1 MSELNTD
8 FKLLDLKPSV
18 FQLPKSKD
26 NISNIIKTHK
36 NDVKIANSYS
46 QPIFSLGFHSFQ
58 HRTKSAMNITNN
70 LETKKKFY
78 NIVNNF
84 DPDELKIKDTLTGG
98 YYKMWE
104 MLSLFDLASMDKIIY
119 GAIAEGPGSF
129 VESFIDFRKKY
140 FDIKNDKIYSV
151 TLKPEKEDKV
161 EDMNKQFLARMKKE
175 YSDIYSPH
183 KTSVKSVADKYTGKD
198 NGDITDSKTIKNF
211 KKDMVKDNNLADLV
225 TADGS
230 KYIYDENFKEQES
243 YILIFGEIV
252 AALSV
257 QNKGGNFVLKMFD
270 TFTETSVKMIYILSM
285 FYENTYVYKP
295 FTSLD
300 SDDEKYIVCK
310 NFKFNQKDIVKELK
324 YLTEILDK
332 MNTDKFIDGIIS
344 KLNIPQTFL
353 NTMKFVNIELINK
366 QQITINKIVT
376 FIKNNNYFGEDYHNY
391 KNNQDNAH
399 KFWKNYFYNEKMAS
413 NSILNSRLEYVS
425 SELKLF
431 TNSLL

>member
-151 TLKPEKEDKV
+151 ALKPEKEDKV

-211 KKDMVKDNNLADLV
+211 KKYMVKDNNLADLV

-399 KFWKNYFYNEKMAS
+399 KFFKNYFYNEKMAS

>member
-1 MSELNTD
+1 MSDTNTFNFTV
-8 FKLLDLKPSV
+8 FKLPSM
-18 FQLPKSKD
+18 KEK
-26 NISNIIKTHK
+26 ISNVLKLK
-36 NDVKIANSYS
+36 NDVKIASSYS
-46 QPIFSLGFHSFQ
+46 QPLFSLGFHSFQ

-84 DPDELKIKDTLTGG
+84 DPDTLKVKDVLSGG

-104 MLSLFDLASMDKIIY
+104 LLSLFELGSKDKIVY
-119 GAIAEGPGSF
+119 GAIAEGQGSF
-129 VESFIDFRKKY
+129 VESFIDFREKY
-140 FDIKNDKIYSV
+140 FNVKKDKIYSV
-151 TLKPEKEDKV
+151 TLKPEKGDSI
-161 EDMNKQFLARMKKE
+161 EDMNKSFLGRLKKE
-175 YSDIYSPH
+175 YSEIYTPH

-211 KKDMVKDNNLADLV
+211 KKDLVKDNNLADLV

-252 AALSV
+252 AALTV

-270 TFTETSVKMIYILSM
+270 TFTMVSVKMIYLLCM
-285 FYENTYVYKP
+285 FYEDVYITKP
-295 FTSLD
+295 YTSLS

-310 NFKFNQKDIVKELK
+310 NFKYDQKEITKELK
-324 YLTEILDK
+324 YLTEILNK
-332 MNTDKFIDGIIS
+332 MDTNPPKQFIDDIIS
-344 KLNIPQTFL
+344 KMEVPSNFI
-353 NTMKFVNIELINK
+353 NMIKYSNIELINS

-391 KNNQDNAH
+391 KDNQNNAH
-399 KFWKNYFYNEKMAS
+399 KFWKEYFYGDNVPNKD
-413 NSILNSRLEYVS
+413 ILNKQIEYIE
-425 SELKLF
+425 SEFKLF
-431 TNSLL
+431 TKSLI

>member
-1 MSELNTD
+1 MSESNKNLTTTV
-8 FKLLDLKPSV
+8 FKPSV
-18 FQLPKSKD
+18 FKLPNSKD

-36 NDVKIANSYS
+36 NDVKIANSYA
-46 QPIFSLGFHSFQ
+46 QPLFSLGFHSFQ
-58 HRTKSAMNITNN
+58 HRTKSAMNITNS

-84 DPDELKIKDTLTGG
+84 DPDTLKIKDTLSGG

-104 MLSLFDLASMDKIIY
+104 MLSLFDLASKDKIVY

-151 TLKPEKEDKV
+151 TLKPEKEDNI
-161 EDMNKQFLARMKKE
+161 EDMNKQFLARMKKN

-198 NGDITDSKTIKNF
+198 NGDITDLKTIKNF

-257 QNKGGNFVLKMFD
+257 QNKGGSFVLKMFD
-270 TFTETSVKMIYILSM
+270 TFTETSVKMLYILNM
-285 FYENTYVYKP
+285 FYEDTYIYKP
-295 FTSLD
+295 LTSLD
-300 SDDEKYIVCK
+300 SEDEKYIVCK
-310 NFKFNQKDIVKELK
+310 NFKFNQKDIIKELK
-324 YLTEILDK
+324 YLSEMLDK
-332 MNTDKFIDGIIS
+332 MNTNKFIDDIIS
-344 KLNIPQTFL
+344 KLNIPQAFL
-353 NTMKFVNIELINK
+353 NTVKFVNIELINK

-391 KNNQDNAH
+391 KDNQYNAH
-399 KFWKNYFYNEKMAS
+399 TFWKDYFYNEKIAP
-413 NSILNSRLEYVS
+413 NTILNSRLEYVS

-431 TNSLL
+431 TKSLF

>member
-70 LETKKKFY
+70 FETKKKFY

>member
-1 MSELNTD
+1 MSDTNTFNFTV
-8 FKLLDLKPSV
+8 FKLPN
-18 FQLPKSKD
+18 SKEK
-26 NISNIIKTHK
+26 ISNILKLK
-36 NDVKIANSYS
+36 NDVKMASSYT
-46 QPIFSLGFHSFQ
+46 QPLFSLGFHSFQ
-58 HRTKSAMNITNN
+58 HRTKSAMNITKN

-84 DPDELKIKDTLTGG
+84 DPDTLKVKDALSGG

-104 MLSLFDLASMDKIIY
+104 LLSLFDLGIKDKIVY

-129 VESFIDFRKKY
+129 IESFIDFREKY
-140 FDIKNDKIYSV
+140 FNVKKDKIYSV
-151 TLKPEKEDKV
+151 TLKPEKGDSI
-161 EDMNKQFLARMKKE
+161 EDMNKSFLGRLKKE
-175 YSDIYSPH
+175 YSEIYTPH

-211 KKDMVKDNNLADLV
+211 KKDLVKDNNLADLV

-252 AALSV
+252 AALTV

-270 TFTETSVKMIYILSM
+270 TFTMVSVKMIYLLSM
-285 FYENTYVYKP
+285 FYDDVYITKP
-295 FTSLD
+295 YTSL
-300 SDDEKYIVCK
+300 SSEDEKYIVCK
-310 NFKFNQKDIVKELK
+310 NFKYDQKEITKELK
-324 YLTEILDK
+324 YLTEILIK
-332 MNTDKFIDGIIS
+332 MDTTSPNNQFIDDIIS
-344 KLNIPQTFL
+344 KMEVPSNFL
-353 NTMKFVNIELINK
+353 NMIKYSNIELLNS

-391 KNNQDNAH
+391 KDNQDNAH
-399 KFWKNYFYNEKMAS
+399 KFWKQYFYNDKIAS
-413 NSILNSRLEYVS
+413 NKILNSRLEYVS

-431 TNSLL
+431 TNSLF